1 MKLNPDVE
9 DYHVAWI
16 TALPIELSAA
26 TAMLDAEYEGSDDTT
41 LYTLGRVGR
50 HNVVV
55 VCLPAGQVG
64 TSAAAT
70 TVTEVR
76 AKFPFLQIGLLV
88 GVGGGVPSTETDI
101 RLGDVVISQ
110 PQRNHGGVIQYDFS
124 KIGPGGKHIPTGFV
138 NGPPSVLLTALAKL
152 KSNRLLGRSLLS
164 TYLQS
169 LVSYPAFRRDCAG
182 PDVLFQASYRHN
194 GGATCEDCCR
204 DKEIKRPLR
213 EGEDP
218 VIHYGT
224 IASGSHVMRDG
235 ETRNALSKEF
245 GGILCFEMEAA
256 GFLNV
261 LPCVAIRGIC
271 DYADSHKNKS
281 WQPYAAGNAAACAKE
296 LLAYVPAFSSW
307 KSSGRDTPVQDTAA
321 KRSLRDSED
330 ISVWTPDGTV
340 SEEQWNDVRTDLKHI
355 PNDNDL
361 LPLVNRSNRP
371 CEELS

>member
-1 MKLNPDVE
+1 MKINPDVE

-41 LYTLGRVGR
+41 LYTLGRVSR

-70 TVTEVR
+70 TVTELR
-76 AKFPFLQIGLLV
+76 AKFPFLQIGPLV
-88 GVGGGVPSTETDI
+88 GVGGGVPSTEADI

-124 KIGPGGKHIPTGFV
+124 KIGPGGKHMPTGFV

-152 KSNRLLGRSLLS
+152 KSNQLLGRSHI
-164 TYLQS
+164 
-169 LVSYPAFRRDCAG
+169 
-182 PDVLFQASYRHN
+182 LFQASYRHN
-194 GGATCEDCCR
+194 GGATFDDCCK

-213 EGEDP
+213 EGEDT
-218 VIHYGT
+218 VIHYG
-224 IASGSHVMRDG
+224 IVASGNHVMRDG

-256 GFLNV
+256 GLLNV

-271 DYADSHKNKS
+271 DYANSHKNKS
-281 WQPYAAGNAAACAKE
+281 WQPYAAGIAAACAKE
-296 LLAYVPAFSSW
+296 LLAYVHAFSGW
-307 KSSGRDTPVQDTAA
+307 KSSGREMSVQDTAT
-321 KRSLRDSED
+321 KRSSRATED
-330 ISVWTPDGTV
+330 ITVWTPD
-340 SEEQWNDVRTDLKHI
+340 
-355 PNDNDL
+355 
-361 LPLVNRSNRP
+361 
-371 CEELS
+371 